1 MMFNMV
7 KNNFVQQQVASSEVA
22 VAVPETL
29 TSGFDFIEQYHGQGE
44 PSL

>member
-22 VAVPETL
+22 VVVPETL
-29 TSGFDFIEQYHGQGE
+29 TSGFDFIELYHGQGE

>member
-29 TSGFDFIEQYHGQGE
+29 TSGFGFIELV
-44 PSL
+44 PWPR

>member
-7 KNNFVQQQVASSEVA
+7 KNNSSEVA

-29 TSGFDFIEQYHGQGE
+29 TSGFDFIELYHGQGE